1 MSCLKLS
8 EIYDYLEKQLPEEE
22 SQLIEKHL
30 KSCPRCRQV
39 LRERQVLLTEI
50 NRLPRLEPP
59 EEFTPQL
66 MARLPELSP
75 KKTWLVFLAGGL
87 YFLFS
92 LLVVFWIMA
101 ARINTLA
108 WTSEVFKYIF
118 SLAWQLSRMLILVLR
133 SLQALAKF
141 FSIIGKVIINFLAT
155 LFPPIVVLTLSTLG
169 VFISL
174 ALVIWLIKNIKISER
189 S

>member
-8 EIYDYLEKQLPEEE
+8 EIYDYLEKELPAEE
-22 SQLIEKHL
+22 IARAEKHL
-30 KSCPRCRQV
+30 QSCSRCQQV
-39 LRERQVLLTEI
+39 LRERQALLSEI

-66 MARLPELSP
+66 MARLPEINP
-75 KKTWLVFLAGGL
+75 KKTWLVFVAGGL
-87 YFLFS
+87 YFFFS
-92 LLVVFWIMA
+92 LLIVFWLMA

-108 WTSEVFKYIF
+108 WTWEVLKHIF
-118 SLAWQLSRMLILVLR
+118 TLAWQLSHLLILGFKY
-133 SLQALAKF
+133 LQALAK
-141 FSIIGKVIINFLAT
+141 SLSLTGKIIINSLT
-155 LFPPIVVLTLSTLG
+155 SLFPPTLTLTLSAVG

-174 ALVIWLIKNIKISER
+174 ALAIWLIKNIKISER